1 MARESYVEKV
11 PQLQEQ
17 RTEPTTSTPRE
28 PGTAPPSAVRVV
40 EREPPARTT
49 ASTTQQCGLTP
60 RAPSPLTSLCGVG
73 EDDLIKS
80 VASAADADAA
90 LRGRHLRTI
99 GPSAA
104 RERRSSRIGTKVVAA
119 AAPPSPYRSRS
130 RVKVETREEEKE
142 REGRRTERGE
152 THEQS
157 HNFFCE

>member
-40 EREPPARTT
+40 EREPLARTT
-49 ASTTQQCGLTP
+49 ASTMQQCGLTP

-90 LRGRHLRTI
+90 AGGGRHLEDHR
-99 GPSAA
+99 AHQA
-104 RERRSSRIGTKVVAA
+104 VLE
-119 AAPPSPYRSRS
+119 
-130 RVKVETREEEKE
+130 
-142 REGRRTERGE
+142 
-152 THEQS
+152 
-157 HNFFCE
+157 